1 MPVNVEKD
9 GPVSTVII
17 DRPEARNA
25 VIPETADALVAAFD
39 DAYTASDPLLDR
51 ASNSGAH

>member
-1 MPVNVEKD
+1 MPVRVEKD

-25 VIPETADALVAAFD
+25 VNPETADALVAAFKD
-39 DAYTASDPLLDR
+39 FDSEK
-51 ASNSGAH
+51 